1 MTMTLEQFATQL
13 DDSGVLSAEDLAS
26 FKESHCPEVESAE
39 DLGKLLVKHNKV
51 TRLQAQMVYQGQ
63 GDKLRFGNYV
73 IQDKIGSGGMG
84 DVYLARHRRMQREV
98 ALKLLPTAMAED
110 QNVIRRFQREVHA
123 AAKLSHPNIVT
134 AHDADEVDGTHYL
147 VMEYVSGT
155 DLSALV
161 KQQGV
166 LPVGQALD
174 YILQAARGLEYAHQ
188 AGIIHRD
195 IKPSNMLLDDN
206 GTIKILDMG
215 LARIDEVDE
224 ENPVTALTQ
233 SGSVM
238 GTVDYMSPEQAQST
252 HTADNRSDI
261 YSLGCTLY
269 YLLTGNSVYGGKTVV
284 NRILAHRDQPIPSLA
299 SANVQVP
306 ANVDAIYQKMIAK
319 LPEDRFQSMQAV
331 IDAIEKCDLQNPAF
345 TMSTKPSDPE
355 LQKFLQSQKVESSPT
370 IVMPAGE
377 IEAGTQDLN
386 PTSDFLND
394 TLNGTAFQPLQRPR
408 KSNSKRGWVI
418 AGLALAAF
426 VFLAGIV
433 FKVETPAGTVILE
446 VDQPAAAGAMVS
458 VDEEQKITINTGK
471 NQEPIQVTADAKTHT
486 LKVTKGGFETFTRQ
500 FTVKSGQTETI
511 KVHLVPLVPLVVPE
525 TADSAPIMPFPMTD
539 REIVEWI
546 LSVGGSV
553 VVNSERNNLTSIKD
567 MPVKPVE
574 YYGVNLCNAKIPP
587 HDLQRL
593 ANLKP
598 LYSLRLS
605 GESIA
610 EQDLQYLKF
619 VKGVHDLNL
628 EHFTFEGDGLKYLSG
643 FQSLKGIR
651 FYDSTITGGGLS
663 SLGEF
668 MNLRTLDLVAC
679 TIDIAVMQQIG
690 NRRQLNFLNLSN
702 SQIDDAGLAHLS
714 GLTKLKKFYAHMNPK
729 ITDKGVKSLSGMQEL
744 EVLTVGGTGITDAGL
759 KQLSRLEQ
767 LTLLEVY
774 NTRITDAGLAHLTK
788 LKHLNSLNLR
798 LTPITD
804 AGLKHLSGLKQLKT
818 LTLQETKVTP
828 EGIATLQKA
837 LPDCTIVSDFS
848 NAGKS
853 RGVLEW
859 VFRQG
864 GRVGVNS
871 DLHFVLSMEDLPD
884 EPVVYYNVDLSK
896 TKIPPQDLVHLED
909 MSKLATLR
917 MDYTPIRDQDLS
929 LLKNLD
935 ELEFLHL
942 NHTGITG
949 EGGQHLLALPELNAI
964 SVEFTKFTDAGLHK
978 LSKIEPL
985 RLLYVTSTDIT
996 NEGMQTIG
1004 EMKNLTKLK
1013 IAGNP
1018 QLNDTGIAHLA
1029 NLSKLEY
1036 LFAYQNPG
1044 ITDAGLKHLQGL
1056 DSLHEISLSTTG
1068 ITDEGLKDLAGLKK
1082 LGKLEIVNCKITDKG
1097 LKHLYRA
1104 KTLQNLDLRQTKV
1117 TPEGIAALKRA
1128 LPKCEIESEFKAEM
1142 RNSIPRSERE
1152 IAEWVIGLGG
1162 SVAVN
1167 GMSCKQIA
1175 DLPDEMFEI
1184 TAVALRESE
1193 FEDDQLASLANLKKL
1208 TGLYLDSSSISD
1220 TALTHLGK
1228 LQQLQRLNLAK
1239 TKITGAG
1246 LSSLGE
1252 IPGLMYLDL
1261 SESALTNVGLKNI
1274 GNLKQLVTLNIPTN
1288 SGIDDTG
1295 LAHIAG
1301 LKNLQELYL
1310 HNNPQLTDD
1319 GIKHLQ
1325 GMHQLTELTLA
1336 NTGIS
1341 DAGMKYL
1348 SEMKDLEKLHLANC
1362 QRLSDAG
1369 FEHLANLKKLKSL
1382 QLFLTPITDA
1392 GLKHLYGLKKLE
1404 MLDLRDTKVTPKGI
1418 AALQKA
1424 LPNCKLESNFKAAML
1439 NGSPKTEREIAE
1451 WIIRIGGRVAVNR
1464 ISCKQLAEIPDG
1476 TVVIDTINLREKNLK
1491 DLDLAPLA
1499 HLKKLEVIYLDSN
1512 PISDTALQYF
1522 GELSLLNTLSLPK
1535 TKMTGDGLKYLAGL
1549 SKLLTLD
1556 MAGAAI
1562 TNSGLKDIGQLQSLL
1577 SLNIS
1582 VNPEIGDAGLAHLA
1596 TLTGLKKI
1604 FAHRNPNI
1612 TDAGLKHLQGM
1623 QELELLSLGSTG
1635 ITDVGLK
1642 QIAGFEKLNRL
1653 EIYNTRITDTG
1664 LKHLHGLQKLEK
1676 LKLNQTQVTPAGIV
1690 ALKQALPNCKIE
1702 SDFNSSMLTHSPRT
1716 QREIAEWVIELGG
1729 SVDVNGMTY
1738 RQLADLPDE
1747 MFVIDAIKLKEKNLK
1762 DPDLIPLAQLIK
1774 LEALF
1779 LDSNPIS
1786 DSALQN
1792 LSGLTSLESLYL
1804 PKTQITGDGLKYL
1817 TDMPELLT
1825 LDIQGAK
1832 ITNSGLKDF
1841 GKMNSL
1847 ITLNIACNTEINDVG
1862 LTHLASLTKLR
1873 KLYAH
1878 GIPGITDAGLKHLQG
1893 MQDLELLTLGGGG
1906 ITDAGIKQLVRH
1918 ENLNRLEL
1926 NNTGITDTGLEQL
1939 TKLRHLNLLTLHATS
1954 ITDAGLKHIA
1964 DLKNLQQLF
1973 INYNPQLTD
1982 KGIAHLQAM
1991 HSLTE
1996 LRLGSTG
2003 ITDAGL
2009 KYLYGLQ
2016 KLKKIELLET
2026 KVTPAGIAALQQALP
2041 NCQITIDIPA
2051 KPTATN

>member
-13 DDSGVLSAEDLAS
+13 DDSGVLSVEELAS
-26 FKESHCPEVESAE
+26 FRKSYCPDIDSAE

-73 IQDKIGSGGMG
+73 IQNKIGSGGMG

-123 AAKLSHPNIVT
+123 AAKLTHPNIVT

-224 ENPVTALTQ
+224 ENPATALTQ

-252 HTADNRSDI
+252 HSADNRSDI

-269 YLLTGNSVYGGKTVV
+269 YLLTGNSVYGGNTVV

-331 IDAIEKCDLQNPAF
+331 IDAIEKCDLQNPAS

-408 KSNSKRGWVI
+408 KSKSKRGWVI
-418 AGLALAAF
+418 AGLALAAL

-433 FKVETPAGTVILE
+433 FKLETPAGTVILE
-446 VDQPAAAGAMVS
+446 VDQPAAAGAVVS
-458 VDEEQKITINTGK
+458 VDDEQKITINAGK
-471 NQEPIQVTADAKTHT
+471 NQEPIQVSADAKTHI
-486 LKVTKGGFETFTRQ
+486 LKVTKGGFETFTRP
-500 FTVKSGQTETI
+500 FTVTSGQTETI
-511 KVHLVPLVPLVVPE
+511 KVHLVPLAVAD
-525 TADSAPIMPFPMTD
+525 TAESDPIMPFPMSA

-553 VVNSERNNLTSIKD
+553 AVNSEHNNLTSIKD
-567 MPVKPVE
+567 MPAEPVE
-574 YYGVNLCNAKIPP
+574 YYGVDLCDAKFPP

-598 LYSLRLS
+598 LYALRLS
-605 GESIA
+605 GDSVR
-610 EQDLQYLKF
+610 EQDFQYLKF
-619 VKGVHDLNL
+619 VNGVHDLNL
-628 EHFTFEGDGLKYLSG
+628 EHFTFEEDGLKYFNG
-643 FQSLKGIR
+643 FQALKAIR
-651 FYDSTITGGGLS
+651 VYDSTIRGEGLS
-663 SLGEF
+663 HLGQF
-668 MNLRTLDLVAC
+668 LNLVTLDLVAC
-679 TIDIAVMQQIG
+679 SIDMSVMQQIG

-714 GLTKLKKFYAHMNPK
+714 GLTKLKKFYAHLNPK
-729 ITDKGVKSLSGMQEL
+729 ITDKGLKHLQGMQQL

-759 KQLSRLEQ
+759 KQIGKLEQ
-767 LTLLEVY
+767 LILLDIY
-774 NTRITDAGLAHLTK
+774 NIEITDAGLAHLTK

-818 LTLQETKVTP
+818 LSLQETKVTP
-828 EGIATLQKA
+828 EGIAALQKA
-837 LPDCTIVSDFS
+837 LPECTIISDFS

-853 RGVLEW
+853 RDVLEW

-871 DLHFVLSMEDLPD
+871 DLHFVSSMEDLPD
-884 EPVVYYNVDLSK
+884 GPVVYYNVDLSK
-896 TKIPPQDLVHLED
+896 TKVPPQDLLHLED
-909 MSKLATLR
+909 LSKLATLR
-917 MDYTPIRDQDLS
+917 LDYTQIRDQDLS
-929 LLKNLD
+929 LLKNMD

-949 EGGQHLLALPELNAI
+949 EGCQDLLALPELNAI
-964 SVEFTKFTDAGLHK
+964 SLEYSKLTDAGLRV

-985 RLLYVTSTDIT
+985 RLLYVTNTDIT
-996 NEGMQTIG
+996 NQGMQTIG

-1013 IAGNP
+1013 ITGNP
-1018 QLNDTGIAHLA
+1018 QLNDTGMAHLA

-1044 ITDAGLKHLQGL
+1044 ITDAGLQHLQGL

-1068 ITDEGLKDLAGLKK
+1068 ITDEGLKYLAGLKK
-1082 LGKLEIVNCKITDKG
+1082 LGKLEIVNCKITDEG
-1097 LKHLYRA
+1097 LKHLYRT
-1104 KTLQNLDLRQTKV
+1104 KTLQNLDLRQTNV
-1117 TPEGIAALKRA
+1117 TSAGIAALKRA
-1128 LPKCEIESEFKAEM
+1128 LPKCKIESDFEASM
-1142 RNSIPRSERE
+1142 LDRSPKTERE
-1152 IAEWVIGLGG
+1152 IAEWIIGLGG

-1167 GMSCKQIA
+1167 GMSCKQVA
-1175 DLPDEMFEI
+1175 NLPDEMFEI
-1184 TAVALRESE
+1184 TAVALPESE

-1246 LSSLGE
+1246 LSSLGG
-1252 IPGLMYLDL
+1252 IPGLTYLNL

-1274 GNLKQLVTLNIPTN
+1274 GKLKQLVTLNIPTI

-1301 LKNLQELYL
+1301 LTNLQELYL

-1348 SEMKDLEKLHLANC
+1348 SGMKDLEKLHLANC

-1404 MLDLRDTKVTPKGI
+1404 MLDLRDTKVTSVGI
-1418 AALQKA
+1418 TALKQVI
-1424 LPNCKLESNFKAAML
+1424 PNCKIESNFKAAML

-1451 WIIRIGGRVAVNR
+1451 WVIG
-1464 ISCKQLAEIPDG
+1464 
-1476 TVVIDTINLREKNLK
+1476 
-1491 DLDLAPLA
+1491 
-1499 HLKKLEVIYLDSN
+1499 
-1512 PISDTALQYF
+1512 
-1522 GELSLLNTLSLPK
+1522 
-1535 TKMTGDGLKYLAGL
+1535 
-1549 SKLLTLD
+1549 
-1556 MAGAAI
+1556 
-1562 TNSGLKDIGQLQSLL
+1562 
-1577 SLNIS
+1577 
-1582 VNPEIGDAGLAHLA
+1582 
-1596 TLTGLKKI
+1596 
-1604 FAHRNPNI
+1604 
-1612 TDAGLKHLQGM
+1612 
-1623 QELELLSLGSTG
+1623 
-1635 ITDVGLK
+1635 
-1642 QIAGFEKLNRL
+1642 
-1653 EIYNTRITDTG
+1653 
-1664 LKHLHGLQKLEK
+1664 
-1676 LKLNQTQVTPAGIV
+1676 
-1690 ALKQALPNCKIE
+1690 
-1702 SDFNSSMLTHSPRT
+1702 
-1716 QREIAEWVIELGG
+1716 LGG
-1729 SVDVNGMTY
+1729 SVDINDMTY
-1738 RQLADLPDE
+1738 KQLIDLPDE
-1747 MFVIDAIKLKEKNLK
+1747 MFVIDAIKLKEKNLYAQ
-1762 DPDLIPLAQLIK
+1762 DLTPLAHLKK
-1774 LEALF
+1774 LRFLF

-1786 DSALQN
+1786 DPALQYF
-1792 LSGLTSLESLYL
+1792 SGLTSLESLYL

-1878 GIPGITDAGLKHLQG
+1878 GIPGITDAGLKHLQA
-1893 MQDLELLTLGGGG
+1893 MQDLELITLGGGG

>member
-13 DDSGVLSAEDLAS
+13 DDSGVLSVEELAS
-26 FKESHCPEVESAE
+26 FRKSYCPDIDSAE

-224 ENPVTALTQ
+224 ENPATALTQ

-252 HTADNRSDI
+252 HSADNRSDI

-269 YLLTGNSVYGGKTVV
+269 YLLTGNSVYGGNTVV

-331 IDAIEKCDLQNPAF
+331 IDAIEKCDLQNPAS

-418 AGLALAAF
+418 AGLALAAL

-446 VDQPAAAGAMVS
+446 VDQPSAAGAVVS
-458 VDEEQKITINTGK
+458 VDEEQKITINKGK

-546 LSVGGSV
+546 LSVGGAV
-553 VVNSERNNLTSIKD
+553 TVNSERTDLSDIQD
-567 MPVKPVE
+567 WPAEPADF
-574 YYGVNLCNAKIPP
+574 YSVNLSDAVFPP

-593 ANLKP
+593 VNLKP
-598 LYSLRLS
+598 FYYLRLNGNS
-605 GESIA
+605 VR
-610 EQDLQYLKF
+610 EQDFKFLKFVTELHELKLDHFSIEGEGLQYLS
-619 VKGVHDLNL
+619 DC
-628 EHFTFEGDGLKYLSG
+628 
-643 FQSLKGIR
+643 QSLGAIR
-651 FYDSTITGGGLS
+651 FYDSSIIGKGIGRLQDLLELKTLDAVSSSIDSSGMEEIGGL
-663 SLGEF
+663 
-668 MNLRTLDLVAC
+668 
-679 TIDIAVMQQIG
+679 
-690 NRRQLNFLNLSN
+690 RQLNFLNLSS
-702 SQIDDAGLAHLS
+702 SQIDDSGLAHLS

-744 EVLTVGGTGITDAGL
+744 EVLTVGATGITDAGL
-759 KQLSRLEQ
+759 KQLSGLEQ
-767 LTLLEVY
+767 LTLLAIY
-774 NTRITDAGLAHLTK
+774 NTRISDDGLGHLTK
-788 LKHLNSLNLR
+788 LKHLNELELQ

-804 AGLKHLSGLKQLKT
+804 AGLKHLSSMKQLRK
-818 LTLQETKVTP
+818 LNLKETKVT
-828 EGIATLQKA
+828 
-837 LPDCTIVSDFS
+837 
-848 NAGKS
+848 
-853 RGVLEW
+853 
-859 VFRQG
+859 
-864 GRVGVNS
+864 
-871 DLHFVLSMEDLPD
+871 
-884 EPVVYYNVDLSK
+884 
-896 TKIPPQDLVHLED
+896 
-909 MSKLATLR
+909 
-917 MDYTPIRDQDLS
+917 
-929 LLKNLD
+929 LK
-935 ELEFLHL
+935 
-942 NHTGITG
+942 
-949 EGGQHLLALPELNAI
+949 
-964 SVEFTKFTDAGLHK
+964 
-978 LSKIEPL
+978 
-985 RLLYVTSTDIT
+985 
-996 NEGMQTIG
+996 
-1004 EMKNLTKLK
+1004 
-1013 IAGNP
+1013 
-1018 QLNDTGIAHLA
+1018 
-1029 NLSKLEY
+1029 
-1036 LFAYQNPG
+1036 
-1044 ITDAGLKHLQGL
+1044 
-1056 DSLHEISLSTTG
+1056 
-1068 ITDEGLKDLAGLKK
+1068 
-1082 LGKLEIVNCKITDKG
+1082 
-1097 LKHLYRA
+1097 
-1104 KTLQNLDLRQTKV
+1104 
-1117 TPEGIAALKRA
+1117 GIAALKQA
-1128 LPKCEIESEFKAEM
+1128 LPKCKIESDFEAAM
-1142 RNSIPRSERE
+1142 LDRSPKTERE
-1152 IAEWVIGLGG
+1152 IAEWIIGLGG

-1167 GMSCKQIA
+1167 GMSCKQVA
-1175 DLPDEMFEI
+1175 NLPDEMFEI

-1246 LSSLGE
+1246 LSSLGG
-1252 IPGLMYLDL
+1252 IPGLTYLNL

-1274 GNLKQLVTLNIPTN
+1274 GKLKQLVTLNIPTI

-1301 LKNLQELYL
+1301 LTNLQELYL
-1310 HNNPQLTDD
+1310 HNNTQLTDD
-1319 GIKHLQ
+1319 GIKHVQ

-1348 SEMKDLEKLHLANC
+1348 SGMKDLEKLHLANC

-1404 MLDLRDTKVTPKGI
+1404 MLDLRDTKVT
-1418 AALQKA
+1418 
-1424 LPNCKLESNFKAAML
+1424 S
-1439 NGSPKTEREIAE
+1439 
-1451 WIIRIGGRVAVNR
+1451 
-1464 ISCKQLAEIPDG
+1464 
-1476 TVVIDTINLREKNLK
+1476 
-1491 DLDLAPLA
+1491 
-1499 HLKKLEVIYLDSN
+1499 
-1512 PISDTALQYF
+1512 
-1522 GELSLLNTLSLPK
+1522 
-1535 TKMTGDGLKYLAGL
+1535 
-1549 SKLLTLD
+1549 
-1556 MAGAAI
+1556 
-1562 TNSGLKDIGQLQSLL
+1562 
-1577 SLNIS
+1577 
-1582 VNPEIGDAGLAHLA
+1582 
-1596 TLTGLKKI
+1596 
-1604 FAHRNPNI
+1604 
-1612 TDAGLKHLQGM
+1612 
-1623 QELELLSLGSTG
+1623 
-1635 ITDVGLK
+1635 
-1642 QIAGFEKLNRL
+1642 
-1653 EIYNTRITDTG
+1653 
-1664 LKHLHGLQKLEK
+1664 
-1676 LKLNQTQVTPAGIV
+1676 
-1690 ALKQALPNCKIE
+1690 
-1702 SDFNSSMLTHSPRT
+1702 
-1716 QREIAEWVIELGG
+1716 
-1729 SVDVNGMTY
+1729 
-1738 RQLADLPDE
+1738 
-1747 MFVIDAIKLKEKNLK
+1747 
-1762 DPDLIPLAQLIK
+1762 
-1774 LEALF
+1774 
-1779 LDSNPIS
+1779 
-1786 DSALQN
+1786 
-1792 LSGLTSLESLYL
+1792 
-1804 PKTQITGDGLKYL
+1804 
-1817 TDMPELLT
+1817 
-1825 LDIQGAK
+1825 
-1832 ITNSGLKDF
+1832 
-1841 GKMNSL
+1841 
-1847 ITLNIACNTEINDVG
+1847 
-1862 LTHLASLTKLR
+1862 
-1873 KLYAH
+1873 
-1878 GIPGITDAGLKHLQG
+1878 
-1893 MQDLELLTLGGGG
+1893 
-1906 ITDAGIKQLVRH
+1906 
-1918 ENLNRLEL
+1918 
-1926 NNTGITDTGLEQL
+1926 
-1939 TKLRHLNLLTLHATS
+1939 
-1954 ITDAGLKHIA
+1954 
-1964 DLKNLQQLF
+1964 
-1973 INYNPQLTD
+1973 
-1982 KGIAHLQAM
+1982 
-1991 HSLTE
+1991 
-1996 LRLGSTG
+1996 
-2003 ITDAGL
+2003 
-2009 KYLYGLQ
+2009 
-2016 KLKKIELLET
+2016 
-2026 KVTPAGIAALQQALP
+2026 AGIAALQQALP

>member
-26 FKESHCPEVESAE
+26 FKELHCPEVESAE

-224 ENPVTALTQ
+224 ENPATALTQ

-299 SANVQVP
+299 STNVQVP

-331 IDAIEKCDLQNPAF
+331 IDAIEKCDLQNPAS

-394 TLNGTAFQPLQRPR
+394 TLNGTAFQPLQRPQ
-408 KSNSKRGWVI
+408 KSKSKRGWVF

-511 KVHLVPLVPLVVPE
+511 KVHLVPLVVPE

-553 VVNSERNNLTSIKD
+553 AVNSERNNLTSIKD
-567 MPVKPVE
+567 MPAKPVE

-598 LYSLRLS
+598 LYSLKLS
-605 GESIA
+605 GESVA

-619 VKGVHDLNL
+619 VKGVHDLSLDNFIL
-628 EHFTFEGDGLKYLSG
+628 EGDGLKYLSG
-643 FQSLKGIR
+643 FQSLKSIR
-651 FYDSTITGGGLS
+651 VNDSTIRGEGLS
-663 SLGEF
+663 HLGQF
-668 MNLRTLDLVAC
+668 LNLITLDLVAC
-679 TIDIAVMQQIG
+679 TIDSAVLQQIG

-729 ITDKGVKSLSGMQEL
+729 ITDEGLKHLQGMQQL

-759 KQLSRLEQ
+759 KQIGEHEQ
-767 LTLLEVY
+767 LILLDSY
-774 NTRITDAGLAHLTK
+774 NIAITDAGLAHLTK
-788 LKHLNSLNLR
+788 LKHLNSLDLR
-798 LTPITD
+798 RTPITD

-818 LTLQETKVTP
+818 LTLQETNVTP
-828 EGIATLQKA
+828 G
-837 LPDCTIVSDFS
+837 
-848 NAGKS
+848 
-853 RGVLEW
+853 
-859 VFRQG
+859 
-864 GRVGVNS
+864 
-871 DLHFVLSMEDLPD
+871 
-884 EPVVYYNVDLSK
+884 
-896 TKIPPQDLVHLED
+896 
-909 MSKLATLR
+909 
-917 MDYTPIRDQDLS
+917 
-929 LLKNLD
+929 
-935 ELEFLHL
+935 
-942 NHTGITG
+942 
-949 EGGQHLLALPELNAI
+949 
-964 SVEFTKFTDAGLHK
+964 
-978 LSKIEPL
+978 
-985 RLLYVTSTDIT
+985 
-996 NEGMQTIG
+996 
-1004 EMKNLTKLK
+1004 
-1013 IAGNP
+1013 
-1018 QLNDTGIAHLA
+1018 
-1029 NLSKLEY
+1029 
-1036 LFAYQNPG
+1036 
-1044 ITDAGLKHLQGL
+1044 
-1056 DSLHEISLSTTG
+1056 
-1068 ITDEGLKDLAGLKK
+1068 
-1082 LGKLEIVNCKITDKG
+1082 
-1097 LKHLYRA
+1097 
-1104 KTLQNLDLRQTKV
+1104 
-1117 TPEGIAALKRA
+1117 GIAALKRA
-1128 LPKCEIESEFKAEM
+1128 LPNCKIESNFKTAM
-1142 RNSIPRSERE
+1142 LNGSPKTERE

-1274 GNLKQLVTLNIPTN
+1274 GNLKQLVTLNIPTI

-1301 LKNLQELYL
+1301 LTNLQELYL

-1336 NTGIS
+1336 NTGFS

-1348 SEMKDLEKLHLANC
+1348 SGIKDLEKLHLANC

-1369 FEHLANLKKLKSL
+1369 IEHLANLKKLKSL
-1382 QLFLTPITDA
+1382 LLFLTPITDA
-1392 GLKHLYGLKKLE
+1392 GLKHLHGLKKLE
-1404 MLDLRDTKVTPKGI
+1404 MLDLRDTKVTSAGI
-1418 AALQKA
+1418 TALKQA
-1424 LPNCKLESNFKAAML
+1424 LPNCKIESNFKAAML

-1451 WIIRIGGRVAVNR
+1451 WIISIGGRVAVNR
-1464 ISCKQLAEIPDG
+1464 ISCKKLAEIPDG
-1476 TVVIDTINLREKNLK
+1476 AVVIDAINLREKNLK

-1499 HLKKLEVIYLDSN
+1499 YLKKLEVLYLDSN

-1522 GELSLLNTLSLPK
+1522 SELPLLNTLSLPK
-1535 TKMTGDGLKYLAGL
+1535 TRITGDGVNHLENLT
-1549 SKLLTLD
+1549 KLLTLD
-1556 MAGAAI
+1556 LESAKV
-1562 TNSGLKDIGQLQSLL
+1562 TNGGLKNIGNLNSLL
-1577 SLNIS
+1577 SLNIADGD
-1582 VNPEIGDAGLAHLA
+1582 NIDDAGLAHLA
-1596 TLTGLKKI
+1596 GLTKLKKL
-1604 FAHRNPNI
+1604 FAQRNPDI
-1612 TDAGLKHLQGM
+1612 TDEGMKHLQGM
-1623 QELELLSLGSTG
+1623 QELELLSLGGTG

-1642 QIAGFEKLNRL
+1642 QIAGHEKLNRL
-1653 EIYNTRITDTG
+1653 EIYNTQITDTGLEQLAKLKNLSLLALQATPITDTG
-1664 LKHLHGLQKLEK
+1664 LKHLHGLEQ
-1676 LKLNQTQVTPAGIV
+1676 
-1690 ALKQALPNCKIE
+1690 
-1702 SDFNSSMLTHSPRT
+1702 
-1716 QREIAEWVIELGG
+1716 
-1729 SVDVNGMTY
+1729 
-1738 RQLADLPDE
+1738 
-1747 MFVIDAIKLKEKNLK
+1747 
-1762 DPDLIPLAQLIK
+1762 
-1774 LEALF
+1774 
-1779 LDSNPIS
+1779 
-1786 DSALQN
+1786 
-1792 LSGLTSLESLYL
+1792 
-1804 PKTQITGDGLKYL
+1804 
-1817 TDMPELLT
+1817 
-1825 LDIQGAK
+1825 
-1832 ITNSGLKDF
+1832 
-1841 GKMNSL
+1841 
-1847 ITLNIACNTEINDVG
+1847 
-1862 LTHLASLTKLR
+1862 
-1873 KLYAH
+1873 
-1878 GIPGITDAGLKHLQG
+1878 
-1893 MQDLELLTLGGGG
+1893 
-1906 ITDAGIKQLVRH
+1906 
-1918 ENLNRLEL
+1918 
-1926 NNTGITDTGLEQL
+1926 LEQID
-1939 TKLRHLNLLTLHATS
+1939 LH
-1954 ITDAGLKHIA
+1954 
-1964 DLKNLQQLF
+1964 
-1973 INYNPQLTD
+1973 
-1982 KGIAHLQAM
+1982 
-1991 HSLTE
+1991 
-1996 LRLGSTG
+1996 
-2003 ITDAGL
+2003 
-2009 KYLYGLQ
+2009 
-2016 KLKKIELLET
+2016 ET

-2041 NCQITIDIPA
+2041 NCQIKSEFTIKPA
-2051 KPTATN
+2051 ATK

>member
-147 VMEYVSGT
+147 VMEYVSCT
-155 DLSALV
+155 DLSVLV

-195 IKPSNMLLDDN
+195 IKPSNMLLDNN

-224 ENPVTALTQ
+224 ENPATALTQ

-269 YLLTGNSVYGGKTVV
+269 YLLTGNSVYGGQTVV

-331 IDAIEKCDLQNPAF
+331 IDAIEKCDLQNPAS

-408 KSNSKRGWVI
+408 KSKSKRGWVI

-446 VDQPAAAGAMVS
+446 VDQPTAAGAVVS

-511 KVHLVPLVPLVVPE
+511 KVRLVPLAVAE
-525 TADSAPIMPFPMTD
+525 TAESDPIMPFPMSA

-553 VVNSERNNLTSIKD
+553 AVNSEHNNLTSIKD
-567 MPVKPVE
+567 MPAEPVD
-574 YYGVNLCNAKIPP
+574 YYGVDLCDAKFPP

-598 LYSLRLS
+598 LYGLRLS
-605 GESIA
+605 GDSVG
-610 EQDLQYLKF
+610 EQDFQYLKF
-619 VKGVHDLNL
+619 VNGVHDLNL

-643 FQSLKGIR
+643 FQSLKAIR
-651 FYDSTITGGGLS
+651 VYDSTIRGEGLS
-663 SLGEF
+663 HLGHLL
-668 MNLRTLDLVAC
+668 NLVTLDLVAC

-729 ITDKGVKSLSGMQEL
+729 ITDKGMKSLSGMQQLEL
-744 EVLTVGGTGITDAGL
+744 LTVGGTGITDAGL
-759 KQLSRLEQ
+759 KQIGELEQ
-767 LTLLEVY
+767 LILLDIY
-774 NTRITDAGLAHLTK
+774 NIAITDAGLAHLTK
-788 LKHLNSLNLR
+788 LKHLNSMNLR

-818 LTLQETKVTP
+818 LTLQETNVTL
-828 EGIATLQKA
+828 EGIAALQKE
-837 LPDCTIVSDFS
+837 LPECTIVSDFS

-853 RGVLEW
+853 RDVLEW
-859 VFRQG
+859 VFSQG

-871 DLHFVLSMEDLPD
+871 DLHFVSRMEDLPD

-896 TKIPPQDLVHLED
+896 TKIPPQDLLRLED
-909 MSKLATLR
+909 LSKLATLR
-917 MDYTPIRDQDLS
+917 LDYTPIRDQDLAYLKS
-929 LLKNLD
+929 LDDLG
-935 ELEFLHL
+935 FLHL

-949 EGGQHLLALPELNAI
+949 EGCQHLLALPELNAI
-964 SVEFTKFTDAGLHK
+964 SVEFTMFTDAGLHE

-985 RLLYVTSTDIT
+985 RLLYVTNTDIT

-1018 QLNDTGIAHLA
+1018 QLNDTGMAPLA

-1036 LFAYQNPG
+1036 LFAYQNLG
-1044 ITDAGLKHLQGL
+1044 ITDAGLQHLQGL

-1068 ITDEGLKDLAGLKK
+1068 ITDEGLKYLAGLKN
-1082 LGKLEIVNCKITDKG
+1082 LGKLEIANCKITDDG
-1097 LKHLYRA
+1097 LKHLYQA
-1104 KTLQNLDLRQTKV
+1104 KTLQNLDLRQTNV
-1117 TPEGIAALKRA
+1117 TPEGVAALKWA
-1128 LPKCEIESEFKAEM
+1128 LPKCKIESDFQAEM
-1142 RNSIPRSERE
+1142 LNRSPKTERE

-1184 TAVALRESE
+1184 TAVALRELV
-1193 FEDDQLASLANLKKL
+1193 FEDDKLASLVHLKHMIE
-1208 TGLYLDSSSISD
+1208 LYLDSTSISD
-1220 TALTHLGK
+1220 SALTHLDK
-1228 LQQLQRLNLAK
+1228 LQQLQKLSLSK
-1239 TKITGAG
+1239 TKITGAR
-1246 LSSLGE
+1246 LSELVKL
-1252 IPGLMYLDL
+1252 PNLTNLNL
-1261 SESALTNVGLKNI
+1261 AESALANVGLKHI
-1274 GNLKQLVTLNIPTN
+1274 GNLKQLVTLNIPTI

-1301 LKNLQELYL
+1301 LTNLQELYL

-1348 SEMKDLEKLHLANC
+1348 SGMKDLEKLHLANC

-1369 FEHLANLKKLKSL
+1369 FEHLANLKNLKSL
-1382 QLFLTPITDA
+1382 LLFLTPITDA
-1392 GLKHLYGLKKLE
+1392 GLKHLHGLKKLE
-1404 MLDLRDTKVTPKGI
+1404 LLDLRDTKVTP
-1418 AALQKA
+1418 
-1424 LPNCKLESNFKAAML
+1424 
-1439 NGSPKTEREIAE
+1439 
-1451 WIIRIGGRVAVNR
+1451 
-1464 ISCKQLAEIPDG
+1464 
-1476 TVVIDTINLREKNLK
+1476 
-1491 DLDLAPLA
+1491 
-1499 HLKKLEVIYLDSN
+1499 
-1512 PISDTALQYF
+1512 
-1522 GELSLLNTLSLPK
+1522 
-1535 TKMTGDGLKYLAGL
+1535 
-1549 SKLLTLD
+1549 
-1556 MAGAAI
+1556 
-1562 TNSGLKDIGQLQSLL
+1562 
-1577 SLNIS
+1577 
-1582 VNPEIGDAGLAHLA
+1582 
-1596 TLTGLKKI
+1596 
-1604 FAHRNPNI
+1604 
-1612 TDAGLKHLQGM
+1612 
-1623 QELELLSLGSTG
+1623 
-1635 ITDVGLK
+1635 
-1642 QIAGFEKLNRL
+1642 
-1653 EIYNTRITDTG
+1653 
-1664 LKHLHGLQKLEK
+1664 
-1676 LKLNQTQVTPAGIV
+1676 AGI
-1690 ALKQALPNCKIE
+1690 
-1702 SDFNSSMLTHSPRT
+1702 S
-1716 QREIAEWVIELGG
+1716 
-1729 SVDVNGMTY
+1729 
-1738 RQLADLPDE
+1738 
-1747 MFVIDAIKLKEKNLK
+1747 
-1762 DPDLIPLAQLIK
+1762 
-1774 LEALF
+1774 
-1779 LDSNPIS
+1779 
-1786 DSALQN
+1786 
-1792 LSGLTSLESLYL
+1792 
-1804 PKTQITGDGLKYL
+1804 
-1817 TDMPELLT
+1817 
-1825 LDIQGAK
+1825 
-1832 ITNSGLKDF
+1832 
-1841 GKMNSL
+1841 
-1847 ITLNIACNTEINDVG
+1847 
-1862 LTHLASLTKLR
+1862 
-1873 KLYAH
+1873 
-1878 GIPGITDAGLKHLQG
+1878 
-1893 MQDLELLTLGGGG
+1893 
-1906 ITDAGIKQLVRH
+1906 
-1918 ENLNRLEL
+1918 
-1926 NNTGITDTGLEQL
+1926 
-1939 TKLRHLNLLTLHATS
+1939 
-1954 ITDAGLKHIA
+1954 
-1964 DLKNLQQLF
+1964 
-1973 INYNPQLTD
+1973 
-1982 KGIAHLQAM
+1982 
-1991 HSLTE
+1991 
-1996 LRLGSTG
+1996 
-2003 ITDAGL
+2003 
-2009 KYLYGLQ
+2009 
-2016 KLKKIELLET
+2016 
-2026 KVTPAGIAALQQALP
+2026 ALQQALP
-2041 NCQITIDIPA
+2041 KCEIESDFDA
-2051 KPTATN
+2051 KPAPTK